1 MSIKHVHIIF
11 VVFSTLLSALLTYI
25 FFGNYRYTSLNFWMF
40 LGLLT
45 LAATVALPAYGV
57 AFYKKMKKLEIY
69 K

>member
-11 VVFSTLLSALLTYI
+11 IIFSTLLSVLLTVL
-25 FFGNYRYTSLNFWMF
+25 FFGNYQNTELAIWML
-40 LGLLT
+40 LGLMALV
-45 LAATVALPAYGV
+45 ASVALPVYGV

>member
-1 MSIKHVHIIF
+1 MSIKHVHILFI
-11 VVFSTLLSALLTYI
+11 VFSTLLSALLTYI
-25 FFGNYRYTSLNFWMF
+25 FFGNYRYSNLSFWMF